1 MNRTVDECAEAL
13 SQGLDLIDA
22 LSPEDYAHPEE
33 HSVWTSPGAHT
44 RHMLD
49 FLDCL
54 LTGLDAQR
62 VDYTARK
69 RRIEVERSQTVGLRE
84 IQRCIESLDHLRTLD
99 GRLRLDVRCDAN
111 QEWSSSTLARELQF
125 VTAHVIHHY
134 ALIRMTLAHRGIEAP
149 YEYGVAPS
157 TLAYR
162 AAAEFAGETGE
173 ESQDNDPS

>member
-1 MNRTVDECAEAL
+1 MNRTVGECAEAL
-13 SQGLDLIDA
+13 HQGFDLIDA
-22 LSPEDYAHPEE
+22 LSPEDYDDPEE
-33 HSVWTSPGAHT
+33 HSVWSSPGAHT

-54 LTGLDAQR
+54 LSGLDSQR

-84 IQRCIESLDHLRTLD
+84 IQRCIESLDRLRTLD
-99 GRLRLDVRCDAN
+99 GRLHLEVRSDAN
-111 QEWSSSTLARELQF
+111 QDWCISTLARELQF

-134 ALIRMTLAHRGIEAP
+134 ALIRMTLAHLGIEAP

-157 TLAYR
+157 TLAHR
-162 AAAEFAGETGE
+162 AATAIEEETE
-173 ESQDNDPS
+173 